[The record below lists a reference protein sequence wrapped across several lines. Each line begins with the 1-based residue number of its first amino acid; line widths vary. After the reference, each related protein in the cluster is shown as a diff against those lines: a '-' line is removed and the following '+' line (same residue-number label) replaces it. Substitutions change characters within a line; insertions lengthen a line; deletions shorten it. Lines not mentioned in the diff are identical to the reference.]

1 MADEAQGLSM
11 ALSCCACCVCSVWLG
26 LFVSVIT
33 LLEVNDTREIHANC
47 RGLLDF
53 VRVSLLTPVMLPM
66 GFYCFIAP
74 CAGGH
79 FELFRRV
86 ACACFLAAS
95 VTMLLL
101 SWLNNRCLDSLGEP
115 PLLLI
120 LLGLKIVLF
129 TFGAVR

>member
-1 MADEAQGLSM
+1 M

-33 LLEVNDTREIHANC
+33 LLEVNDTRDIHANC

-53 VRVSLLTPVMLPM
+53 VRVSLLTPVMLPV

-79 FELFRRV
+79 FALFRRV
-86 ACACFLAAS
+86 ACACFLVAS
-95 VTMLLL
+95 VAVILL
-101 SWLNNRCLDSLGEP
+101 SLLNARCLDSLGNP
-115 PLLLI
+115 PLLLV
-120 LLGLKIVLF
+120 LLFSKGVLYAY
-129 TFGAVR
+129 GSAR